1 MQGTLVD
8 AMHPESAEIALP
20 QFDAIGLARRAALP
34 AAIVVAG
41 VATLILVQGKLG
53 VIADAFDRALNAD
66 WRWVAAGAAFELL
79 SFAGYVA
86 LMWLV
91 AGRATPRIDLRR
103 AVEVTLGGAAATRLL
118 PTAGVGGAALTLW
131 TFRRAGMNKR
141 ASMRTLLTFLVV
153 LYAVF
158 LSAIVVSGAV
168 TAAGG
173 EGPLTLSAIPAAVA
187 ATGFAVVLVL
197 GLRRRR
203 ARAHGTANDADRDPA
218 EVERVGTLVTG
229 TTTPGAGRVRRGA
242 LVLGDA
248 TADAIGLLRTRD
260 PRLLGALAWWT
271 FDAAVLWAMLS
282 AFGAANAIAVVAL
295 AYFVGQVGNAL
306 PIPGAVSGGMVGVLL
321 AFGVQADL
329 AVVAVLAYRAIAIW
343 LPAPIG
349 LLALASLRRTIAR
362 WSQEQAGETVVD
374 GQRADRRPL
383 GRPRVAA

>member
-20 QFDAIGLARRAALP
+20 QFDAVGLARRAALP

-53 VIADAFDRALNAD
+53 VIADAFHRALDAD

-91 AGRATPRIDLRR
+91 AGRATARIDLRR

-158 LSAIVVSGAV
+158 LGAIVVSGAV
-168 TAAGG
+168 SAAGG
-173 EGPLTLSAIPAAVA
+173 EGPLTLSAIPAAIA

-203 ARAHGTANDADRDPA
+203 ARANGIADADRDPA
-218 EVERVGTLVTG
+218 AVERVGTPMTG
-229 TTTPGAGRVRRGA
+229 TTNPGAGRVRRGA

-362 WSQEQAGETVVD
+362 WSHEQAGETVVD

>member
-20 QFDAIGLARRAALP
+20 QFDAVGLARRAALP

-53 VIADAFDRALNAD
+53 VIADAFHRALDAD

-79 SFAGYVA
+79 SFVGYVA

-141 ASMRTLLTFLVV
+141 ESMRTLLTFLVV

-158 LSAIVVSGAV
+158 LGAIVVSGAV

-173 EGPLTLSAIPAAVA
+173 EGPLTLSAIPAAIA

-203 ARAHGTANDADRDPA
+203 ARANGIPDADRDPA
-218 EVERVGTLVTG
+218 AVERVGSPATD
-229 TTTPGAGRVRRGA
+229 TTNPGAGRVRRGA

-248 TADAIGLLRTRD
+248 TADAIGLLRARD

-362 WSQEQAGETVVD
+362 WSHEQAGETVVD

>member
-20 QFDAIGLARRAALP
+20 QFDAVGLARRAALP

-41 VATLILVQGKLG
+41 VAALILVQGKLG
-53 VIADAFDRALNAD
+53 VIADAFHRALDAD

-79 SFAGYVA
+79 SFVGYVA

-141 ASMRTLLTFLVV
+141 ESMRTLLTFLVV

-158 LSAIVVSGAV
+158 LGAIVVSGAV

-173 EGPLTLSAIPAAVA
+173 EGPLTLSAIPAAIA

-203 ARAHGTANDADRDPA
+203 ARANGIPDADRDPA
-218 EVERVGTLVTG
+218 AVERVGSPVTD
-229 TTTPGAGRVRRGA
+229 TTNPGAGRVRRGA

-248 TADAIGLLRTRD
+248 TADAIGLLRARD

-362 WSQEQAGETVVD
+362 WSHEQAGETVVD

>member
-20 QFDAIGLARRAALP
+20 QFDAVGLARRAALP
-34 AAIVVAG
+34 AAVVIAG

-53 VIADAFDRALNAD
+53 LIADAFHRALDAD

-131 TFRRAGMNKR
+131 SLRRAGMER
-141 ASMRTLLTFLVV
+141 REAARTLLTFLVL

-158 LSAIVVSGAV
+158 LGAIVVSGAV

-173 EGPLTLSAIPAAVA
+173 EGPLTLSAIPGAIA

-197 GLRRRR
+197 GLWRRRV
-203 ARAHGTANDADRDPA
+203 GANGITDADRDPA
-218 EVERVGTLVTG
+218 ALERLGTPVTD
-229 TTTPGAGRVRRGA
+229 TNKPRAGRVRRGA
-242 LVLGDA
+242 LILGDA
-248 TADAIGLLRTRD
+248 TADAIALLRTRD

-306 PIPGAVSGGMVGVLL
+306 PIPGAVSGGMIGVLL

-329 AVVAVLAYRAIAIW
+329 AVVGVLAYRAIAIW

-362 WSQEQAGETVVD
+362 WSHEQAGETVVD

>member
-20 QFDAIGLARRAALP
+20 QFDAVGLARRAALP
-34 AAIVVAG
+34 AAVVIAG

-53 VIADAFDRALNAD
+53 VIADAFHRALDAD

-131 TFRRAGMNKR
+131 TFRRAGMKKR
-141 ASMRTLLTFLVV
+141 ESMRTLLTFLVV

-158 LSAIVVSGAV
+158 LGAIVVSGAV

-173 EGPLTLSAIPAAVA
+173 EGPLTLSAIPGAIA

-197 GLRRRR
+197 GLWRRRVG
-203 ARAHGTANDADRDPA
+203 ADGITDADRDPA
-218 EVERVGTLVTG
+218 ALEQVGTPVTD
-229 TTTPGAGRVRRGA
+229 TTKPRAGRVRRGA

-329 AVVAVLAYRAIAIW
+329 AVVGVLAYRAIAIW

-362 WSQEQAGETVVD
+362 WSHEQAGETVVD

>member
-1 MQGTLVD
+1 MQGTLVE

-20 QFDAIGLARRAALP
+20 QFDAVGLARRAALP

-41 VATLILVQGKLG
+41 VAALILVQGKLG
-53 VIADAFDRALNAD
+53 VIADAFHRALDAD

-79 SFAGYVA
+79 SFVGYVA

-141 ASMRTLLTFLVV
+141 ESMRTLLTFLVV

-158 LSAIVVSGAV
+158 LGAIVVSGAV

-173 EGPLTLSAIPAAVA
+173 EGPLTLSAIPAAIA

-203 ARAHGTANDADRDPA
+203 ARANGIPDADRDPA
-218 EVERVGTLVTG
+218 AVERVGSPATD
-229 TTTPGAGRVRRGA
+229 TTNPGAGRVRRGA

-248 TADAIGLLRTRD
+248 TADAIGLLRARD

-362 WSQEQAGETVVD
+362 WSHEQAGETVVD

>member
-8 AMHPESAEIALP
+8 AMHPESAEIVLP
-20 QFDAIGLARRAALP
+20 QFDAMGLARRAALP
-34 AAIVVAG
+34 AAVVIAG

-53 VIADAFDRALNAD
+53 VIADAFHRALDAD

-158 LSAIVVSGAV
+158 LGAIVVSGAV

-173 EGPLTLSAIPAAVA
+173 EGPLTLSAIPAAIA
-187 ATGFAVVLVL
+187 ATLFAVVLVL
-197 GLRRRR
+197 GLWRRRV
-203 ARAHGTANDADRDPA
+203 GANGITDAGRDPA
-218 EVERVGTLVTG
+218 ALEQVGSPVTD
-229 TTTPGAGRVRRGA
+229 TTKPRAGRVRRGA
-242 LVLGDA
+242 LILGDA

-321 AFGVQADL
+321 AFGVEADL
-329 AVVAVLAYRAIAIW
+329 AVVGVLAYRAIAIW

-349 LLALASLRRTIAR
+349 LLALTSLRRTIAR
-362 WSQEQAGETVVD
+362 WSHEQAGETVVD

>member
-1 MQGTLVD
+1 
-8 AMHPESAEIALP
+8 
-20 QFDAIGLARRAALP
+20 
-34 AAIVVAG
+34 
-41 VATLILVQGKLG
+41 
-53 VIADAFDRALNAD
+53 
-66 WRWVAAGAAFELL
+66 
-79 SFAGYVA
+79 
-86 LMWLV
+86 
-91 AGRATPRIDLRR
+91 
-103 AVEVTLGGAAATRLL
+103 
-118 PTAGVGGAALTLW
+118 
-131 TFRRAGMNKR
+131 MNKR
-141 ASMRTLLTFLVV
+141 ESMRTLLTFLVV

-158 LSAIVVSGAV
+158 LGAIVVSGAV

-173 EGPLTLSAIPAAVA
+173 EGPLTLSAIPAAIA
-187 ATGFAVVLVL
+187 ATGFAVVLIL

-203 ARAHGTANDADRDPA
+203 AGANGITDADRDPA
-218 EVERVGTLVTG
+218 AVERVGTPVTD
-229 TTTPGAGRVRRGA
+229 TTNPRAGRVRRGA

-248 TADAIGLLRTRD
+248 TADAISLLRTRD

-329 AVVAVLAYRAIAIW
+329 AVVAVLAYRAVAIW

-362 WSQEQAGETVVD
+362 WSHEQAGETVVD

>member
-1 MQGTLVD
+1 VQGTLVD

-20 QFDAIGLARRAALP
+20 QFDPLGVARRAALP
-34 AAIVVAG
+34 AAVVVAG

-53 VIADAFDRALNAD
+53 VIADAFHRALDAD
-66 WRWVAAGAAFELL
+66 GRWVAAGAAFELL

-91 AGRATPRIDLRR
+91 AGRATARIDLRR

-141 ASMRTLLTFLVV
+141 ESMRTLLTFLVL

-158 LSAIVVSGAV
+158 LGAIVVSGAV

-173 EGPLTLSAIPAAVA
+173 EGPLTLSAIPAAIA

-203 ARAHGTANDADRDPA
+203 ARANGITDADRDPA
-218 EVERVGTLVTG
+218 AVERVGSPVAD
-229 TTTPGAGRVRRGA
+229 TTNPGAGRVRRGA

-248 TADAIGLLRTRD
+248 TADAIGLLRARD

-329 AVVAVLAYRAIAIW
+329 AVVAVLAYRAVAIW

-362 WSQEQAGETVVD
+362 WSHEQAGETVVD

>member
-20 QFDAIGLARRAALP
+20 QFDAVGLARRAALP

-41 VATLILVQGKLG
+41 LATLILVQGKLG
-53 VIADAFDRALNAD
+53 VIADAFHRALDAD

-79 SFAGYVA
+79 SFVGYVA

-141 ASMRTLLTFLVV
+141 ESMRTLLTFLVV

-158 LSAIVVSGAV
+158 LGAIVVSGAV
-168 TAAGG
+168 TAASG
-173 EGPLTLSAIPAAVA
+173 EGPLTLSAIPTAIA

-203 ARAHGTANDADRDPA
+203 AGANGITNADRDPA
-218 EVERVGTLVTG
+218 AVERVGTPVSD
-229 TTTPGAGRVRRGA
+229 TTNPGAGRVRRGA

-248 TADAIGLLRTRD
+248 TADAIGLLRARD

-362 WSQEQAGETVVD
+362 WSHEQAGETVVD

>member
-20 QFDAIGLARRAALP
+20 QFDPVGLARRAALP

-53 VIADAFDRALNAD
+53 VIADAFHRALDAD

-91 AGRATPRIDLRR
+91 AGRATARIDLRR

-158 LSAIVVSGAV
+158 LGAIVVSGAV
-168 TAAGG
+168 SAAGG
-173 EGPLTLSAIPAAVA
+173 EGPLTLSAIPAAIA

-203 ARAHGTANDADRDPA
+203 ARANGIADADRDPA
-218 EVERVGTLVTG
+218 AVERVGTPMTG
-229 TTTPGAGRVRRGA
+229 TTNPGAGRVRRGA

-362 WSQEQAGETVVD
+362 WSHEQAGETVVD

>member
-1 MQGTLVD
+1 VQGTLVD

-20 QFDAIGLARRAALP
+20 QFDAVGLARRAALP
-34 AAIVVAG
+34 AAVVIAG

-53 VIADAFDRALNAD
+53 VIADAFHRALDAD

-158 LSAIVVSGAV
+158 LGAIVVSGAV

-173 EGPLTLSAIPAAVA
+173 EGPLTLSAIPAAIA

-197 GLRRRR
+197 GLWRRRVG
-203 ARAHGTANDADRDPA
+203 ANGTTDADRDPA
-218 EVERVGTLVTG
+218 ALERLGTPVIDADN
-229 TTTPGAGRVRRGA
+229 PRAGRVRRGA
-242 LVLGDA
+242 LILGDA

-362 WSQEQAGETVVD
+362 WSREQAGETVVD

>member
-1 MQGTLVD
+1 
-8 AMHPESAEIALP
+8 MHPESAEIALP
-20 QFDAIGLARRAALP
+20 QFDPVGLARRAALP
-34 AAIVVAG
+34 AAVVIAG

-53 VIADAFDRALNAD
+53 VIADAFNRALDAD
-66 WRWVAAGAAFELL
+66 WRWVAAGATFELL

-86 LMWLV
+86 LMWFV

-131 TFRRAGMNKR
+131 SFRRAGMKKR
-141 ASMRTLLTFLVV
+141 ESTRTLLTFLVV

-158 LSAIVVSGAV
+158 LGAIVISGTV
-168 TAAGG
+168 TALGG
-173 EGPLTLSAIPAAVA
+173 EGPLTLSAIPAAIA
-187 ATGFAVVLVL
+187 ATGFAVVLAL
-197 GLRRRR
+197 GLKRRRVQQTNV
-203 ARAHGTANDADRDPA
+203 ATFP
-218 EVERVGTLVTG
+218 
-229 TTTPGAGRVRRGA
+229 PAGRFRRGA

-260 PRLLGALAWWT
+260 PRLLGAIAWWT

-282 AFGAANAIAVVAL
+282 AFGATRAIAVVAL

-329 AVVAVLAYRAIAIW
+329 ALVAVLAYRAIAIW
-343 LPAPIG
+343 LPAPLG
-349 LLALASLRRTIAR
+349 LIALASLRRTVAR
-362 WSQEQAGETVVD
+362 WSVEQAGETVRD

-383 GRPRVAA
+383 GRARVAA

>member
-20 QFDAIGLARRAALP
+20 QFDAVGLARRAALP

-53 VIADAFDRALNAD
+53 VIADAFHRALDAD

-91 AGRATPRIDLRR
+91 AGRATARIDLRR

-158 LSAIVVSGAV
+158 LGAIVVSGAV

-173 EGPLTLSAIPAAVA
+173 EGPLTLSAIPAAIA

-203 ARAHGTANDADRDPA
+203 ARANGIADADRDPA
-218 EVERVGTLVTG
+218 AVERVGTPMTG
-229 TTTPGAGRVRRGA
+229 TTNPGAGRVRRGA

-260 PRLLGALAWWT
+260 PRLLGALVWWT

-362 WSQEQAGETVVD
+362 WSHEQAGETVVD

>member
-20 QFDAIGLARRAALP
+20 QFDPVGLARRAALP

-53 VIADAFDRALNAD
+53 VIADAFHRALDAD

-91 AGRATPRIDLRR
+91 AGRATARIDLRR

-158 LSAIVVSGAV
+158 LGAIVVSGVV

-173 EGPLTLSAIPAAVA
+173 EGPLTLSAIPAAIA

-203 ARAHGTANDADRDPA
+203 ARANGIADADRDPA
-218 EVERVGTLVTG
+218 AVERVGTPMTG
-229 TTTPGAGRVRRGA
+229 TTNPGAGRVRRGA

-362 WSQEQAGETVVD
+362 WSHEQAGETVVD